1 MTKVDH
7 RPFQTKN
14 DGGTTATATAIRE
27 FMGAF
32 EEYKTANDTRLK
44 DIEKK
49 GGADPLLSEK
59 LTRIDKVLDGFED
72 LNKKITMAESTKA
85 AQDALA
91 ERFDRMETML
101 KRGGKGGGEDET
113 KSRVGD
119 WARAVVDSYT
129 MGVPNLSAIQQ
140 KTLNDIG
147 AEYKALNIGT
157 DTQGG
162 YLAPIEFV
170 REILKTVTE
179 ISPARSLVR
188 VRNTASKS
196 IQIPKR
202 TGTFAARRVGEGAT
216 KTETTGMTYGLEEL
230 QAPEIYALV
239 DITNDMLEDS
249 AFDMQSEIESEATEQ
264 FAVKEGQEFITGTG
278 VGEAEGILVNGSVG
292 FTVSGAATAVTADGL
307 LTLKHD
313 IKTDYTR
320 NATFILNR
328 TVLGS
333 VRKLKDLNG
342 TYVWQ
347 SGLAAGKPN
356 TIDGD
361 PYVEMPDMP
370 AEGAGTFPVAYGDF
384 KRAYTM
390 LDRIAME
397 MLRDPFTQATGGRVR
412 FIFRRRSG
420 GKVVMAE
427 AIRKLKCST

>member
-14 DGGTTATATAIRE
+14 DGGNPQTEKVVRE

-32 EEYKTANDTRLK
+32 EEYKTTNDTRLK
-44 DIEKK
+44 DLEKK
-49 GGADPLLSEK
+49 GGTDPLLAEK

-72 LNKKITMAESTKA
+72 LNKKATLAESTKA
-85 AQDALA
+85 AQDALT
-91 ERFDRMETML
+91 ERFDRLETAL
-101 KRGGKGGGEDET
+101 KRGGKGIIGDET

-129 MGVPNLSAIQQ
+129 MGVPNLSQIQQ
-140 KTLNDIG
+140 KTLTEIG

-170 REILKTVTE
+170 REILKSVTE
-179 ISPARSLVR
+179 ISAARSLVR

-202 TGTFAARRVGEGAT
+202 TGTFAARRIGEGAT
-216 KTETTGMTYGLEEL
+216 KTETTGLTYGLEEL
-230 QAPEIYALV
+230 VAPEIYALV
-239 DITNDMLEDS
+239 DITNDMLEDA
-249 AFDMQSEIESEATEQ
+249 AFDMQSEIETEATEQ
-264 FAVKEGQEFITGTG
+264 FAVKEGQEFVSGTG
-278 VGEAEGILVNGSVG
+278 VGEAEGILVNGNVG
-292 FTVSGAATAVTADGL
+292 FTVSGAATAITADGII
-307 LTLKHD
+307 TLKHD

-333 VRKLKDLNG
+333 VRKLKDTTG
-342 TYVWQ
+342 AYIWMP
-347 SGLAAGKPN
+347 GIAAGKPN

-370 AEGAGTFPVAYGDF
+370 AEGAGTFPIAYGDF
-384 KRAYTM
+384 KRGYTM

-397 MLRDPFTQATGGRVR
+397 MLRDPFTQATNGRIR
-412 FIFRRRSG
+412 FSFRRRSG
-420 GKVVMAE
+420 GKVTMAE

>member
-1 MTKVDH
+1 MTKADH
-7 RPFQTKN
+7 RPFQIKN
-14 DGGTTATATAIRE
+14 DGGNNPTEKVVRE

-32 EEYKTANDTRLK
+32 EEYKSTNDTRLK
-44 DIEKK
+44 DLEKK

-85 AQDALA
+85 AQDALT
-91 ERFDRMETML
+91 ERFDRLETVL
-101 KRGGKGGGEDET
+101 KRGGRNGEGDET

-119 WARAVVDSYT
+119 WARAVVDSYNL
-129 MGVPNLSAIQQ
+129 GVPNLSQVQQ
-140 KTLNDIG
+140 KTLADIG
-147 AEYKALNIGT
+147 AEYKALNIAT

-230 QAPEIYALV
+230 TAPEIYALV

-249 AFDMQSEIESEATEQ
+249 AFDMQSEIEAEATEQ

-292 FTVSGAATAVTADGL
+292 FTVSGAATTVTADGL
-307 LTLKHD
+307 ITLKHD

-370 AEGAGTFPVAYGDF
+370 SEGAGLFPVAYGDF

-397 MLRDPFTQATGGRVR
+397 MLRDPFTQATGGKVR
-412 FIFRRRSG
+412 FTFRRRSG
-420 GKVVMAE
+420 GKVTMAE
-427 AIRKLKCST
+427 AIRKLKCSA